1 MQPAAQARSLN
12 IECEAIIDIICISFI
27 ILAWSIANIVKLYL
41 VMLEMLFVTKH
52 VQQRKKQIQ
61 ATHKF
66 TPSIFFWQKI
76 SHSFNVI
83 FVFFVKKPQELNR
96 HEMPRVP
103 VTWCFFYWKVELQVN
118 VVCWHHVFW
127 NNIETISLAEKPILM
142 MSEWQNNN

>member
-83 FVFFVKKPQELNR
+83 FVFFCK
-96 HEMPRVP
+96 
-103 VTWCFFYWKVELQVN
+103 
-118 VVCWHHVFW
+118 
-127 NNIETISLAEKPILM
+127 ETTRTE
-142 MSEWQNNN
+142 